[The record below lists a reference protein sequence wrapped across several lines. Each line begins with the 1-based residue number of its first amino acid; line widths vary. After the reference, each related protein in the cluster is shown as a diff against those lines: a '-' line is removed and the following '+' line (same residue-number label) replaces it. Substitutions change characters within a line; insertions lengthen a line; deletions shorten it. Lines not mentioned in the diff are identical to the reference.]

1 MYEEREYYE
10 AKTAQAYDEAE
21 QAQDLAYAEH
31 LMHLEEMPA
40 TSVVALFETN
50 KDQRGS
56 FVMSV
61 LDALDKGRIDPLK
74 LHKQVKSMEQIV
86 KMFTNKDDFPVTA
99 KEYSKRILEA
109 AEKQDKTGKQF
120 EMFDAKWQI
129 KEVGVKYDY
138 SQCNDPLHVELSQQ
152 IERLTASLKEREK
165 FLQTL
170 PTKGMI
176 ITDDESGETTTLY
189 PPSKSST
196 TSVSVTLK

>member
-1 MYEEREYYE
+1 MNYEEQAYYE
-10 AKTAQAYDEAE
+10 AIEAE
-21 QAQDLAYAEH
+21 NAQDVAYAEH

-86 KMFTNKDDFPVTA
+86 KMFTNKDDFPITA

-120 EMFDAKWQI
+120 EMYDAKWQI

-170 PTKGMI
+170 PVKGMSFV
-176 ITDDESGETTTLY
+176 DEETSEVSTIY
-189 PPSKSST
+189 PPSKTST
-196 TSVSVTLK
+196 TSVSVTLR